1 MTLKTT
7 LNNFNKGLEIAPF
20 TMRINKMTEI
30 QIYGLIAMVIFLVG
44 ISVVFYLAVIHD
56 YNNKEEK

>member
-1 MTLKTT
+1 
-7 LNNFNKGLEIAPF
+7 
-20 TMRINKMTEI
+20 MTEI

-56 YNNKEEK
+56 YNNKEGK